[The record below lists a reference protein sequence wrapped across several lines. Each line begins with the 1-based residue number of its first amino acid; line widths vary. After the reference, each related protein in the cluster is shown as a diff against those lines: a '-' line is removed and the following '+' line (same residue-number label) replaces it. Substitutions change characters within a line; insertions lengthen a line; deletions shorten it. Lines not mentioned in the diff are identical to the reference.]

1 MRSFSRFGLG
11 AVTAAAMATS
21 TFPIIVASV
30 LAAQLIDEFEI
41 SRAQVGFLVTASGL
55 VGALVSPLF
64 GRITDKLGAVRSV
77 VGTLAGGG
85 LTLAALAL
93 SPTYLLLVVAAVL
106 TGIPNGWGN
115 PSTNALIVDNVPP
128 GERGVITG
136 IKQSGVQ
143 IGTFLGGLLLPIF
156 ALWWNWRAAVLAF
169 LAMPIAGLIGMIGR
183 RDHEHRVLASASEG
197 VPLPVSVRWVAG
209 YGFIS
214 GLASSAII
222 GFLPLFANEDLGWT
236 ETAAG
241 SMIALMGL
249 TGIVARVVWPRLAE
263 RSLGHGRTLRILAVL
278 STVSAVLLALASVDL
293 VGGWVLPIAV
303 LLLGAGAV
311 AWNAVGML
319 AVMDFSPEGAVG
331 RGTGLVLLGFLS
343 GLAVGPPLMGL
354 SVDEL
359 GSYMPGWVV
368 TGVLM
373 VLSGLIA
380 FRIPVGSTAL
390 SHTPTIAD
398 S

>member
-11 AVTAAAMATS
+11 AVTAATMATS

-77 VGTLAGGG
+77 VGTLVGGG

-106 TGIPNGWGN
+106 TGFPNGWGN

-143 IGTFLGGLLLPIF
+143 IGTFLGGLLLPLF
-156 ALWWNWRAAVLAF
+156 ALWWNWRVAVLAF
-169 LAMPIAGLIGMIGR
+169 LAMPLGGLVGMIGR
-183 RDHEHRVLASASEG
+183 KDHHSSSKGVGSAGMS
-197 VPLPVSVRWVAG
+197 LPVSVRWVAV

-241 SMIALMGL
+241 TLIALMGL

-263 RSLGHGRTLRILAVL
+263 RTLGHGRTLLILALL
-278 STVSAVLLALASVDL
+278 STLTAVLLALASLDL

-303 LLLGAGAV
+303 LLLGAGAI

-331 RGTGLVLLGFLS
+331 KGTGMVLLGFLS
-343 GLAVGPPLMGL
+343 GLAFGPPLMGF

-359 GSYMPGWVV
+359 GTYTPGWTV

-373 VLSGLIA
+373 AVSALLA
-380 FRIPVGSTAL
+380 LRIPAGSTARVR
-390 SHTPTIAD
+390 A
-398 S
+398 